1 MDLKIEE
8 NYWKKG
14 AKTVFG
20 IDEVGRGPLAGPVV
34 ACCVCIS
41 KDCKLPKE
49 LLELVNDSKKLNH
62 KKRDLVVKEIKKI
75 KGINFNIIKITEKEI
90 DKINILNAT
99 LKAFKKSVINLEKK
113 LKCKSDIVLIDG
125 NKIIPD
131 FKDHKQMAI
140 IKGDS
145 KIFSIA
151 LASIIA
157 KEYRDNIM
165 NKYSLIYPKYF
176 FEENKGYGTKK
187 QIEAIKK
194 YGICDIHRKSFI
206 KKILNHE

>member
-1 MDLKIEE
+1 MNLNFEKQLWRNSKYI
-8 NYWKKG
+8 
-14 AKTVFG
+14 FG

-34 ACCVCIS
+34 VSCVCIS

-62 KKRDLVVKEIKKI
+62 KKRDLIVKEITKI
-75 KGINFNIIKITEKEI
+75 KGVNFSIVKITEKEI
-90 DKINILNAT
+90 DKINILKAT
-99 LKAFKKSVINLEKK
+99 LKAFKKSVFDLEKK
-113 LKCKSDIVLIDG
+113 LKCKPDMILIDG

-131 FKDHKQMAI
+131 FKDHKQLAI

-157 KEYRDNIM
+157 KEYRDNLMI
-165 NKYSLIYPKYF
+165 KYSKKYIDYG
-176 FEENKGYGTKK
+176 FEIHKGYGTKK
-187 QIEAIKK
+187 HIECIRRL
-194 YGICDIHRKSFI
+194 GLCEIHRKSFV
-206 KKILNHE
+206 KNILK